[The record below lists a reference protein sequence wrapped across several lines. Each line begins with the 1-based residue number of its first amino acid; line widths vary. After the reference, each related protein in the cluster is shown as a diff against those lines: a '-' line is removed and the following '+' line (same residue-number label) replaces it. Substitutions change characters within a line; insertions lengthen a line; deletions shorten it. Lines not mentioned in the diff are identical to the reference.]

1 MPNFIKI
8 ALLFVFA
15 LLCAMIVR
23 VAVSGLNHPSNE
35 PVSTIR
41 IRTSA
46 ADLPQGLLLR
56 DEDLAWKSVPPDQI
70 PANAI
75 IEHATGSPDVKG
87 ALLRHAVTAGVVIA
101 NDDVILPNA
110 PGFLAAT
117 LKPDMRAISVAVDD
131 VSGNAGLIQ
140 PGDYVDLLLT
150 QNLDRRTDAPD
161 LAVASETVVQHARVL
176 AVGSEIKRPKG
187 DDTPSEL
194 NRARTVTLEVT
205 PHMGEVISVA
215 ARLGSLS
222 LSLRSFA
229 TASRADKTAATA
241 SSTTPD
247 TPDQPA
253 PVWAGDISKALHD
266 LPKPHVPV
274 DPGPP
279 GASPI
284 VTSHSVVIYR
294 GSDQSDSLSPTS
306 GGGTAGP
313 NTVVPPLPGVQAQQ
327 AAR

>member
-1 MPNFIKI
+1 MSNFIKI
-8 ALLFVFA
+8 ALLVVFA

-23 VAVSGLNHPSNE
+23 TVSGLSHPSNE

-56 DEDLAWKSVPPDQI
+56 DEDLAWKTVPPDQI

-75 IEHATGSPDVKG
+75 LEHAPGSPDVKG
-87 ALLRHAVTAGVVIA
+87 ALLRHAVNAGTVIA

-161 LAVASETVVQHARVL
+161 LAVASETVVQHVRVL

-187 DDTPSEL
+187 DDMPSEL

-205 PHMGEVISVA
+205 PHTGEVISVA

-229 TASRADKTAATA
+229 TASRADKTTSAA
-241 SSTTPD
+241 SSATTD
-247 TPDQPA
+247 AADQPA

-279 GASPI
+279 GA
-284 VTSHSVVIYR
+284 TTTLMSHSVVIYR
-294 GSDQSDSLSPTS
+294 GSEQSDSLSPTS

-313 NTVVPPLPGVQAQQ
+313 NSVVPPLPGVQAQQ